1 MENKKGI
8 SGSTLK
14 MIAIVTMVID
24 HIGAA
29 VLARL
34 LMVNG
39 LGELD
44 QTNADAIMLWLSA
57 NGALYWTYTVMR
69 MIGRVAFPIFCF
81 LLVEGFLHT
90 HDVKKYAMRLGLFAL
105 ISEIPFDLMYGG
117 TWFYPVHQNVIWT
130 FILGLLGIHIMET
143 VRKKKKTPVFVLTAI
158 LVTIAGGLL
167 GTLTMVDYYGIG
179 VLTVFIFYFFHGR
192 KWWCLLG
199 QIAALYWVNVELL
212 GGLMYPVR
220 LFGMEFELCQQGLAL
235 LALVPIWLYRG
246 RQGYH
251 SKPFQYFCYAFYPVH
266 MLILV
271 LILGFV
277 NR

>member
-44 QTNADAIMLWLSA
+44 QTNADAIMQWLSA
-57 NGALYWTYTVMR
+57 NGALYWTYTIMR

-90 HDVKKYAMRLGLFAL
+90 HDVKKYAMAWTVCVAL
-105 ISEIPFDLMYGG
+105 RD
-117 TWFYPVHQNVIWT
+117 
-130 FILGLLGIHIMET
+130 T
-143 VRKKKKTPVFVLTAI
+143 V
-158 LVTIAGGLL
+158 
-167 GTLTMVDYYGIG
+167 
-179 VLTVFIFYFFHGR
+179 
-192 KWWCLLG
+192 
-199 QIAALYWVNVELL
+199 
-212 GGLMYPVR
+212 
-220 LFGMEFELCQQGLAL
+220 
-235 LALVPIWLYRG
+235 
-246 RQGYH
+246 
-251 SKPFQYFCYAFYPVH
+251 
-266 MLILV
+266 
-271 LILGFV
+271 
-277 NR
+277 

>member
-44 QTNADAIMLWLSA
+44 QTNADAIMQWLSA
-57 NGALYWTYTVMR
+57 NGALYWTYTIMR

-105 ISEIPFDLMYGG
+105 LSEIPFDLAFSSKILEFNY
-117 TWFYPVHQNVIWT
+117 QNVFFT
-130 FILGLLGIHIMET
+130 LFIGLLTMIAYRAVEEKEEWNQALKVILYILIVAAGMALAYFLKTDYAEKGKFSYVLAWKSNRMGRNMMQAMVNESRLMDCGIKVYYAEED
-143 VRKKKKTPVFVLTAI
+143 FDDSA
-158 LVTIAGGLL
+158 AGRFALRS
-167 GTLTMVDYYGIG
+167 MMNVNQ
-179 VLTVFIFYFFHGR
+179 FY
-192 KWWCLLG
+192 
-199 QIAALYWVNVELL
+199 
-212 GGLMYPVR
+212 
-220 LFGMEFELCQQGLAL
+220 
-235 LALVPIWLYRG
+235 
-246 RQGYH
+246 
-251 SKPFQYFCYAFYPVH
+251 
-266 MLILV
+266 
-271 LILGFV
+271 
-277 NR
+277 

>member
-44 QTNADAIMLWLSA
+44 QTNTDAIMQWLSA
-57 NGALYWTYTVMR
+57 NGALYGTYTVMR

-105 ISEIPFDLMYGG
+105 LSEIPFDLAFSSKILEFNY
-117 TWFYPVHQNVIWT
+117 QNVFFTYRAVEEKEEWGQAWKV
-130 FILGLLGIHIMET
+130 ILYILIVAAGMALAYFLKTDYAEKGVFCIM
-143 VRKKKKTPVFVLTAI
+143 VLYIFRKKKMWQL
-158 LVTIAGGLL
+158 IAGCASFIWETPALFGFIPIAFYN
-167 GTLTMVDYYGIG
+167 GTRGWKMKYFFY
-179 VLTVFIFYFFHGR
+179 IFYPAH
-192 KWWCLLG
+192 L
-199 QIAALYWVNVELL
+199 
-212 GGLMYPVR
+212 
-220 LFGMEFELCQQGLAL
+220 
-235 LALVPIWLYRG
+235 
-246 RQGYH
+246 
-251 SKPFQYFCYAFYPVH
+251 
-266 MLILV
+266 LILYLLCYFMGISGYSAV
-271 LILGFV
+271 
-277 NR
+277 